1 MSYEKQTWTTGEVI
15 TQEKLNHMEDGIA
28 EANGKSTS
36 ANILIVTFTTVTID
50 GSRTSYC
57 DKTYE
62 EILNAINN
70 GDIVIGRYSTCGCL
84 QVYKQENGDNKFEIW
99 FYLGYIVQTNVTKL
113 SIEKFVIHSDNTLT
127 HESVGYIGE

>member
-1 MSYEKQTWTTGEVI
+1 MAYEKQTWVNGDTI

-36 ANILIVTFTTVTID
+36 ANILIVTFTID
-50 GSRTSYC
+50 GSRTFYC

-70 GDIVIGRYSTCGCL
+70 GDIVIGRYSNYGCL
-84 QVYKQENGDNKFEIW
+84 QVYKQMNGGTQKFEIW
-99 FYLGYIVQTNVTKL
+99 FYLGCIQQTNVTKL
-113 SIEKFVIHSDNTLT
+113 SIEKFVIHFDNTVT
-127 HESVGYIGE
+127 HENVGYIGE

>member
-1 MSYEKQTWTTGEVI
+1 MAYEKQTWTTGETI

-36 ANILIVTFTTVTID
+36 ANILIVTFTID
-50 GSRTSYC
+50 GSRTFYC

-70 GDIVIGRYSTCGCL
+70 GDIVIGRYSNYGCL
-84 QVYKQENGDNKFEIW
+84 QVYKQMNGATQKFEIW
-99 FYLGYIVQTNVTKL
+99 FYLGCIQQANVTKL
-113 SIEKFVIHSDNTLT
+113 SIEKFVIHSDNTVT
-127 HESVGYIGE
+127 HENVGYIGE

>member
-1 MSYEKQTWTTGEVI
+1 MAYDKQTWVNGETI

-36 ANILIVTFTTVTID
+36 ANILIVTFTG
-50 GSRTSYC
+50 GSGSFYC

-70 GDIVIGRYSTCGCL
+70 GDIVIGRYSDYGCL
-84 QVYKQENGDNKFEIW
+84 QVHKQMNGGTQKFEIW
-99 FYLGYIVQTNVTKL
+99 FYLGCIQQANVTKL
-113 SIEKFVIHSDNTLT
+113 SIQKFVIHSDNTVT
-127 HESVGYIGE
+127 HENVGYIGE

>member
-1 MSYEKQTWTTGEVI
+1 MAYEKQTWVNGDTI

-36 ANILIVTFTTVTID
+36 TNILIVTFTFGGQ
-50 GSRTSYC
+50 GSFHC
-57 DKTYE
+57 NKTYE

-70 GDIVIGRYSTCGCL
+70 GDIVIGRYSNCGCL
-84 QVYKQENGDNKFEIW
+84 QVYKQMNGGTQKFEIW
-99 FYLGYIVQTNVTKL
+99 FYLGYIVQANVTKL

-127 HESVGYIGE
+127 HENVGYIGE